1 MFQPQFFQPTA
12 TSTRFASQQRSA
24 TAQQRLQWTAA
35 KVAEKPLRPTPA
47 SFLLAGPWRPARKQK
62 KGSWTDRSRWLSMWY
77 RHIPVYWHI
86 MYHDIC
92 NMQLQINSEIVGT
105 LTSRNRFLANPRSEL
120 KSVVLPV
127 TLMVAFHSAETSSK
141 LTTLVR
147 KAMMSCK
154 VQL

>member
-1 MFQPQFFQPTA
+1 
-12 TSTRFASQQRSA
+12 
-24 TAQQRLQWTAA
+24 
-35 KVAEKPLRPTPA
+35 
-47 SFLLAGPWRPARKQK
+47 
-62 KGSWTDRSRWLSMWY
+62 
-77 RHIPVYWHI
+77 
-86 MYHDIC
+86 
-92 NMQLQINSEIVGT
+92 MQLQINSEIVGT